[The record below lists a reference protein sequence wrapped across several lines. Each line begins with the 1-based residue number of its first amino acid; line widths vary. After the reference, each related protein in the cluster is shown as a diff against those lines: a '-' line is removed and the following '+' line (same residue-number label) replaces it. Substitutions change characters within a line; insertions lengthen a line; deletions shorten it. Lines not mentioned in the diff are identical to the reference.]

1 MKYKFKRII
10 SILTSLIM
18 VFTMIPFL
26 NVYESESYDYLSYG
40 IDVSKFQSTINWEQ
54 VAQTHIDFA
63 IIRAGT
69 TKING
74 ETYSQDS
81 YFETNYNGAK
91 AAGLNV
97 GSYFYCGAYTE
108 AGFKQCTLDFL
119 GSLSGKSFEFPVY
132 IDIEQASNQ
141 QDLGKSVL
149 TTYILSSLD
158 LIKNAGYRA
167 GVYANK
173 DWFTNYIDISRI
185 KSAGYEIWW
194 AQYPS
199 GSYAV
204 DPTEYDKSSQCGM
217 WQYSSKGSVSGI
229 TGDVDLNVSYVN
241 YSDNEIPPKPPVTS
255 PDDGGYW
262 EYTYF
267 PACDQSYIS
276 IVEALKS
283 IGFDSLYEYRAI
295 AELNGINNYT
305 GTAEQ
310 NLHLLKLLKE
320 GKLIKSKTW
329 VPVTTTSTT
338 SKTTVVITTTTAVE
352 NVECGYVYYPAC
364 EPIYTSLVDALNSIN
379 VDSSY
384 VNRSNIAE
392 INGIIDYSGTAKQNT
407 CLLDLLKQG
416 KLIKSKTWIP
426 ATNTTTTKATT
437 TVTSTFPENGGYWI
451 ITYFPACD
459 QSNNSIVEALK
470 SIGFDSSYEYRKT
483 IAELNG
489 IINFS
494 GTAEQNLHLLKLL
507 KQGKLIKSKTWIP
520 ATNTTTTKATT
531 TVTSTVLENGG
542 YWIITYFPAPNH
554 TSYFTSIVDALK
566 SMGFDSSYEYR
577 KTIAELNGISNYT
590 GTAAQNA
597 ALLNLFNEGKLIK
610 SKVWVAETGETTTT
624 TTTETVTPPVTTEPV
639 EGAGIA
645 GDANEDGKVDL
656 KDVILIRRCIAGGWD
671 VKLNEIN
678 ADVNDDSVVD
688 LKDVIFIRRY
698 IAGGWDVELK

>member
-26 NVYESESYDYLSYG
+26 DVYESESYDYLSYG

-81 YFETNYNGAK
+81 YFESNYNGAK

-141 QDLGKSVL
+141 QDLGKSEL

-158 LIKNAGYRA
+158 LIKNAGYTA

-217 WQYSSKGSVSGI
+217 WQYSSKGSISGI
-229 TGDVDLNVSYVN
+229 TGDVDLNVSYIN
-241 YSDNEIPPKPPVTS
+241 YSNGETPKQPITTTPS
-255 PDDGGYW
+255 ADGYW

-267 PACDQSYIS
+267 PPCDPSVSS
-276 IVEALKS
+276 IVDALKS
-283 IGFDSLYEYRAI
+283 IGFDSSYDYREAI
-295 AELNGINNYT
+295 AELNGIINYS

-310 NLHLLKLLKE
+310 NLQMLELLKE
-320 GKLIKSKTW
+320 GKLIKSKVW
-329 VPVTTTSTT
+329 VPVTTIATT
-338 SKTTVVITTTTAVE
+338 SKTTTAITTTTLLE
-352 NVECGYVYYPAC
+352 NGEWEYVYYPAC
-364 EPIYTSLVDALNSIN
+364 ANVYSSLVDALKSID

-384 VNRSNIAE
+384 ANRSNIAE
-392 INGIIDYSGTAKQNT
+392 LNGIIDYCGTAEQNT
-407 CLLDLLKQG
+407 CMLDLLEQG
-416 KLIKSKTWIP
+416 KLVKSKVWVLVTTTTSTTKNTTTT
-426 ATNTTTTKATT
+426 TNTKTTKATT
-437 TVTSTFPENGGYWI
+437 TATIPTTETPVTSIVPGEGGYWI
-451 ITYFPACD
+451 ITYFSVPA
-459 QSNNSIVEALK
+459 SHYTSIVEALK
-470 SIGFDSSYEYRKT
+470 SIGFDSSFEYRKT
-483 IAELNG
+483 IAELN
-489 IINFS
+489 
-494 GTAEQNLHLLKLL
+494 
-507 KQGKLIKSKTWIP
+507 
-520 ATNTTTTKATT
+520 
-531 TVTSTVLENGG
+531 
-542 YWIITYFPAPNH
+542 
-554 TSYFTSIVDALK
+554 D
-566 SMGFDSSYEYR
+566 
-577 KTIAELNGISNYT
+577 ISNYT
-590 GTAAQNA
+590 GTAEQNTT
-597 ALLNLFNEGKLIK
+597 LLKLLKQGKLIK

-698 IAGGWDVELK
+698 IAGGWDVVLK

>member
-81 YFETNYNGAK
+81 YFESNYNGAK

-141 QDLGKSVL
+141 QDLGKSEL

-158 LIKNAGYRA
+158 LIKNAGYTA

-217 WQYSSKGSVSGI
+217 WQYSSKGSISGI
-229 TGDVDLNVSYVN
+229 TGDVDLNVSYIN
-241 YSDNEIPPKPPVTS
+241 YSNGETPKPPITTTPS
-255 PDDGGYW
+255 ADGYW

-267 PACDQSYIS
+267 PPCDPSVSS
-276 IVEALKS
+276 IVDALKS
-283 IGFDSLYEYRAI
+283 IGFDSSYDYREII
-295 AELNGINNYT
+295 AELNGIINYS

-310 NLHLLKLLKE
+310 NLQMLELLKQ
-320 GKLIKSKTW
+320 GKLIKSKVW

-338 SKTTVVITTTTAVE
+338 SKTTAVITTTTAVE
-352 NVECGYVYYPAC
+352 NGEWEYVYYPAC
-364 EPIYTSLVDALNSIN
+364 EPIYTSLVDALKSID

-384 VNRSNIAE
+384 ANRSNIAE
-392 INGIIDYSGTAKQNT
+392 INGITDYSGTAEQNT
-407 CLLDLLKQG
+407 CMLDLLEQG
-416 KLIKSKTWIP
+416 KLVKSKVWVPVTTTTSTTKNTTTT
-426 ATNTTTTKATT
+426 TNTTTTKAITT
-437 TVTSTFPENGGYWI
+437 ATIPTTEKTVTSIVPGEGGYWI
-451 ITYFPACD
+451 ITYFPGSA
-459 QSNNSIVEALK
+459 SHYTSIVEALK
-470 SIGFDSSYEYRKT
+470 SIGFDSS
-483 IAELNG
+483 
-489 IINFS
+489 F
-494 GTAEQNLHLLKLL
+494 
-507 KQGKLIKSKTWIP
+507 
-520 ATNTTTTKATT
+520 
-531 TVTSTVLENGG
+531 
-542 YWIITYFPAPNH
+542 
-554 TSYFTSIVDALK
+554 
-566 SMGFDSSYEYR
+566 EYR

-590 GTAAQNA
+590 GTAEQNTT
-597 ALLNLFNEGKLIK
+597 LLKLLKQGKLIK

-624 TTTETVTPPVTTEPV
+624 TTTETVTPPVTTEPI

-671 VKLNEIN
+671 VEIDTVN
-678 ADVNDDSVVD
+678 ADVNADDIVD
-688 LKDVIFIRRY
+688 LKDVILIRRY

>member
-1 MKYKFKRII
+1 MKYIFKRII

-81 YFETNYNGAK
+81 YFESNYNGAK

-141 QDLGKSVL
+141 QDLGKSEL

-158 LIKNAGYRA
+158 LIKNAGYTA

-204 DPTEYDKSSQCGM
+204 DPMEYDKSSQCGM
-217 WQYSSKGSVSGI
+217 WQYSSKGSISGI
-229 TGDVDLNVSYVN
+229 TGDVDLNVSYIN
-241 YSDNEIPPKPPVTS
+241 YSNGETPKPPITTTPS
-255 PDDGGYW
+255 ADGYW

-267 PACDQSYIS
+267 PPCDPSVSS
-276 IVEALKS
+276 IVDALKS
-283 IGFDSLYEYRAI
+283 IGFDSSYDYREAI
-295 AELNGINNYT
+295 AELNGIINYS

-310 NLHLLKLLKE
+310 NLQMLELLKQ
-320 GKLIKSKTW
+320 GKLIKSKVW
-329 VPVTTTSTT
+329 VPVTTIATT
-338 SKTTVVITTTTAVE
+338 SKTTTAITTTTLLE
-352 NVECGYVYYPAC
+352 NGEWEYVYYPAC
-364 EPIYTSLVDALNSIN
+364 ANVYSSLVDALKSID

-384 VNRSNIAE
+384 ANRSNIAE
-392 INGIIDYSGTAKQNT
+392 INGITDYSGTAEQNT
-407 CLLDLLKQG
+407 CMLDLLEQG
-416 KLIKSKTWIP
+416 KLVKSKVWVSVTTTTSTTKNTTTT
-426 ATNTTTTKATT
+426 TNTTTTKAITT
-437 TVTSTFPENGGYWI
+437 ATIPTTEKPVTS
-451 ITYFPACD
+451 
-459 QSNNSIVEALK
+459 IVSE
-470 SIGFDSSYEYRKT
+470 E
-483 IAELNG
+483 
-489 IINFS
+489 
-494 GTAEQNLHLLKLL
+494 
-507 KQGKLIKSKTWIP
+507 
-520 ATNTTTTKATT
+520 
-531 TVTSTVLENGG
+531 GG

-554 TSYFTSIVDALK
+554 NSYFTSIVDALK
-566 SMGFDSSYEYR
+566 SMGFDFSYEYR

-624 TTTETVTPPVTTEPV
+624 TTTETATPPVTTEPI

>member
-54 VAQTHIDFA
+54 VVQTHIDFA

-81 YFETNYNGAK
+81 YFETNYNDAK

-108 AGFKQCTLDFL
+108 DGFKQCTLDFL

-141 QDLGKSVL
+141 QDLGKSEL

-185 KSAGYEIWW
+185 KNAGYEIWW

-283 IGFDSLYEYRAI
+283 IGFDSSYEYRAAI

-320 GKLIKSKTW
+320 GKLIKSKIW

-338 SKTTVVITTTTAVE
+338 SKTTAVITTTTAVE

-437 TVTSTFPENGGYWI
+437 TVTSTVP
-451 ITYFPACD
+451 
-459 QSNNSIVEALK
+459 
-470 SIGFDSSYEYRKT
+470 
-483 IAELNG
+483 
-489 IINFS
+489 
-494 GTAEQNLHLLKLL
+494 
-507 KQGKLIKSKTWIP
+507 
-520 ATNTTTTKATT
+520 
-531 TVTSTVLENGG
+531 ENGG

-624 TTTETVTPPVTTEPV
+624 TTTETATSPVTTEPI

-688 LKDVIFIRRY
+688 LKDVIYIRRY
-698 IAGGWDVELK
+698 IAGGWDVEFK

>member
-81 YFETNYNGAK
+81 YFESNYNGAK

-141 QDLGKSVL
+141 QDLGKSEL

-158 LIKNAGYRA
+158 LIKNAGYTA

-185 KSAGYEIWW
+185 KSAGYEMWW

-217 WQYSSKGSVSGI
+217 WQYSSKGSISGI

-283 IGFDSLYEYRAI
+283 IGFDSSYEYRAAI

-329 VPVTTTSTT
+329 
-338 SKTTVVITTTTAVE
+338 
-352 NVECGYVYYPAC
+352 
-364 EPIYTSLVDALNSIN
+364 
-379 VDSSY
+379 
-384 VNRSNIAE
+384 
-392 INGIIDYSGTAKQNT
+392 
-407 CLLDLLKQG
+407 
-416 KLIKSKTWIP
+416 IP

-437 TVTSTFPENGGYWI
+437 TVTS
-451 ITYFPACD
+451 
-459 QSNNSIVEALK
+459 IVSE
-470 SIGFDSSYEYRKT
+470 E
-483 IAELNG
+483 
-489 IINFS
+489 
-494 GTAEQNLHLLKLL
+494 
-507 KQGKLIKSKTWIP
+507 
-520 ATNTTTTKATT
+520 
-531 TVTSTVLENGG
+531 GG

-597 ALLNLFNEGKLIK
+597 ALLNLFKEGKLIK

-624 TTTETVTPPVTTEPV
+624 TTTETATSPVTTEPI
-639 EGAGIA
+639 EGAGIS

-698 IAGGWDVELK
+698 IAGGWDVVLK